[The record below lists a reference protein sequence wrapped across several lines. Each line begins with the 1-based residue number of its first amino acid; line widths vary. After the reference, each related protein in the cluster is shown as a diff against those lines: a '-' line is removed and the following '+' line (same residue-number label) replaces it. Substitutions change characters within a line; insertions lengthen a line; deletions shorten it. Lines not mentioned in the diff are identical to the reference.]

1 VKVAPFHFPMPRGQK
16 LYAFKLLRGTFFC
29 LAAIIGPESRAAD
42 TPRSDNDASDG
53 NHLSGNY
60 VLQPF
65 DLIQVQIFR
74 EPDLQ
79 REVRLT
85 QESTVALP
93 LVGNVDLAGKTV
105 KQAEEY
111 LHKLYDKDYIVNPQ
125 VTIIVMDYNR
135 REVNIL
141 GSVNSPGTVGFR
153 PEQKMGLIEAITRA
167 GGFNRLADR
176 TAIKLTRILP
186 TGKTENFTINADDLI
201 HGKSNNPW
209 YLQKDDIIYVP
220 ERIL

>member
-1 VKVAPFHFPMPRGQK
+1 MPRRK
-16 LYAFKLLRGTFFC
+16 ELCLTTWSLPC
-29 LAAIIGPESRAAD
+29 LAILLACAARAAD
-42 TPRSDNDASDG
+42 TPRTDSNASDG
-53 NHLSGNY
+53 THLSGNY

-74 EPDLQ
+74 EPDLE

-93 LVGNVDLAGKTV
+93 LVGNVDLTGKTV

-111 LHKLYDKDYIVNPQ
+111 LHLLYDKDYIVNPQ
-125 VTIIVMDYNR
+125 VTIVVMDYNR

-141 GSVNSPGTVGFR
+141 GSVNNPGTVGFR

-167 GGFNRLADR
+167 GGFSRLADR
-176 TAIKLTRILP
+176 TSVKLSRILP
-186 TGKTENFTINADDLI
+186 TGKTENFSINADDLI
-201 HGKSNNPW
+201 HGKSSNPW
-209 YLQKDDIIYVP
+209 YLQKDDIIFVP